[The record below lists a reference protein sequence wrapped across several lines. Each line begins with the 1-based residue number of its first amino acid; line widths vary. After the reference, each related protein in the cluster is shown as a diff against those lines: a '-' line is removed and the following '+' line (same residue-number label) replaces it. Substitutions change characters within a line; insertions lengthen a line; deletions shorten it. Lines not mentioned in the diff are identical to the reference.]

1 MTPPMKSSSRPSGV
15 WATPSAP
22 EGAARPPFFE
32 SLRWRLTFWYVAA
45 IATLLLVFAFVVL
58 LGAYRVLYL
67 SAAER
72 IEGASMALESYSR
85 AGNPLFGSASV
96 VELLSQEGQ
105 LNGFAGPGL
114 YVEAFNPNGK
124 RIGASSNLAD
134 ADLPTTGYKRWHMEG
149 IAAGNWGTAQTPL
162 GPVLA
167 HWHVVQSNGHPIA
180 TVYVAQSLAS
190 VNQTL
195 GAFAFFLLLSFVGA
209 VALVVVSGVW
219 LARRAIGPINEIA
232 QAAEE
237 IGGGDL
243 AKRLNWEGRKDELGT
258 LAARFDAMLARLEAA
273 FARERQ
279 FISDASHELKTP
291 LTVINANAQ
300 MLERWGD
307 RDADVRREALEA
319 IRVES
324 AQMARVI
331 NAMLTLAKTD
341 SSETLPFEP
350 LSLRPMIGDVAAALR
365 PRALEK
371 GLTLETHC
379 DGDAYVLGEPGL
391 LRQLVVNLTENAIK
405 FTSTGGVTISMHAEN
420 SHAHL
425 DISDTGSGIPEDALP
440 HVFERFYRADPAH
453 SRSVEGTGLGLAV
466 VSSIVRAHGGT
477 ISVKSSLGSGTTM
490 SVTLPALSLVGEG
503 DA

>member
-1 MTPPMKSSSRPSGV
+1 MPPMRSSSRPSGV
-15 WATPSAP
+15 SATPSALD
-22 EGAARPPFFE
+22 GAARPPFFE

-45 IATLLLVFAFVVL
+45 IAALLFVFAFVVL

-72 IEGASMALESYSR
+72 VEGASASLQNYARE
-85 AGNPLFGSASV
+85 GNPLFGSASV
-96 VELLSQEGQ
+96 VELLSQEDQ
-105 LNGFAGPGL
+105 LNSFAGPGL
-114 YVEAFNPNGK
+114 YVEAFNPNGG
-124 RIGASSNLAD
+124 RIGASSNLGD
-134 ADLPTTGYKRWHMEG
+134 VDLPTTGYKRWHMEG
-149 IAAGNWGTAQTPL
+149 VAPGDWGTAKTPI

-167 HWHVVQSNGHPIA
+167 HWHVVSNGVRPVA

-190 VNQTL
+190 VNSTL

-232 QAAEE
+232 QAAQE

-243 AKRLNWEGRKDELGT
+243 TKRLNWEGRRDELGT

-319 IRVES
+319 IRMES

-350 LSLRPMIGDVAAALR
+350 LNLRSMVGDVANALR

-371 GLTLETHC
+371 GLALETRC

-391 LRQLVVNLTENAIK
+391 LRQLIVNLTENAIK
-405 FTSTGGVTISMHAEN
+405 FTASGGVTISMRAEN

-425 DISDTGSGIPEDALP
+425 DVTDTGPGIPEEALP

-453 SRSVEGTGLGLAV
+453 SRAVEGTGLGLAV

-477 ISVKSSLGSGTTM
+477 IGVKSSAGSGTTV
-490 SVTLPALSLVGEG
+490 SVTLPALSLAGEG

>member
-1 MTPPMKSSSRPSGV
+1 MRNSSRRSGV

-22 EGAARPPFFE
+22 KGAASPPFFY

-45 IATLLLVFAFVVL
+45 IAALLLIFAVVVL

-72 IEGASMALESYSR
+72 VEGASMALESYAR
-85 AGNPLFGSASV
+85 AGNPLFGSASAV
-96 VELLSQEGQ
+96 ALLSQEGQ
-105 LNGFAGPGL
+105 LDSFAGPGL

-134 ADLPTTGYKRWHMEG
+134 ADLPTADYKRWHMEG
-149 IAAGNWGTAQTPL
+149 IAPGNWGTAKTPL

-167 HWHVVQSNGHPIA
+167 HWHVLENNGQPVA
-180 TVYVAQSLAS
+180 TVYVAQSLTS

-195 GAFAFFLLLSFVGA
+195 GAFAFFLLLSFAGA
-209 VALVVVSGVW
+209 VLLIVVSGFW
-219 LARRAIGPINEIA
+219 LARTAISPINEIA

-243 AKRLNWEGRKDELGT
+243 TKRLNWEGRRDELGA
-258 LAARFDAMLARLEAA
+258 LAARFDDMLARLEAA

-307 RDADVRREALEA
+307 RDDAVRHEALEA
-319 IRVES
+319 IRAES

-350 LSLRPMIGDVAAALR
+350 LNLRPVIGDVANALR
-365 PRALEK
+365 PRAAEK
-371 GLTLETHC
+371 GLTLETKC

-391 LRQLVVNLTENAIK
+391 LRQLIVNLTENAIK
-405 FTSTGGVTISMHAEN
+405 FTSHGGVTISMHAEN

-425 DISDTGSGIPEDALP
+425 DVTDTGPGIPHDALP

-466 VSSIVRAHGGT
+466 VNSIVRAHGGT
-477 ISVKSSLGSGTTM
+477 INVKSSVGSGTTI
-490 SVTLPALSLVGEG
+490 SVTLPALSRAGDG

>member
-1 MTPPMKSSSRPSGV
+1 VRP
-15 WATPSAP
+15 A
-22 EGAARPPFFE
+22 FFE

-45 IATLLLVFAFVVL
+45 IAVLLFVFAFVVL

-72 IEGASMALESYSR
+72 VEGAAAALEQY
-85 AGNPLFGSASV
+85 AHEGNPLFGSASV
-96 VELLSQEGQ
+96 VEILSQEDQ
-105 LNGFAGPGL
+105 LNSFAGPGL
-114 YVEAFNPNGK
+114 FVEAFNPNGG
-124 RIGASSNLAD
+124 RIGASSNLGD
-134 ADLPTTGYKRWHMEG
+134 ANLPTSGYKRWHMEG
-149 IAAGNWGTAQTPL
+149 IAPGDWGTALTPI

-167 HWHVVQSNGHPIA
+167 HWHVVSNGARPVA
-180 TVYVAQSLAS
+180 TVYVAQSLSS

-195 GAFAFFLLLSFVGA
+195 GAFAIFLLLSFVGA
-209 VALVVVSGVW
+209 VALIVASGFW

-243 AKRLNWEGRKDELGT
+243 TKRLNWGGRRDELGT

-350 LSLRPMIGDVAAALR
+350 LNLRPVIGDVANALR

-371 GLTLETHC
+371 GLTLETKC
-379 DGDAYVLGEPGL
+379 ESDAYVLGEPGL
-391 LRQLVVNLTENAIK
+391 VRQLIVNLTENEIK
-405 FTSTGGVTISMHAEN
+405 FTASGGVTISMRAEN

-425 DISDTGSGIPEDALP
+425 DVADTGPGIPEDALP

-466 VSSIVRAHGGT
+466 VNSIVRAHGGS
-477 ISVKSSLGSGTTM
+477 ISVTSSVGAGTTI
-490 SVTLPALSLVGEG
+490 SVTLPALSLAGEG
-503 DA
+503 EP

>member
-1 MTPPMKSSSRPSGV
+1 MRSSSRPSGV

-22 EGAARPPFFE
+22 KGAARPPFFG

-45 IATLLLVFAFVVL
+45 IALLLLVFAFVVL

-72 IEGASMALESYSR
+72 IEGASMALESYAR
-85 AGNPLFGSASV
+85 VGNPLFGSASV

-105 LNGFAGPGL
+105 LNSFAGPGL
-114 YVEAFNPNGK
+114 YVEAFNPNGG
-124 RIGASSNLAD
+124 RIGASTNLAD
-134 ADLPTTGYKRWHMEG
+134 ADLPTSGYKRWHMEG
-149 IAAGNWGTAQTPL
+149 IAPGNWGIAQTPL

-167 HWHVVQSNGHPIA
+167 HWHVLESGGRPVASI
-180 TVYVAQSLAS
+180 YVAQSLTS

-195 GAFAFFLLLSFVGA
+195 GAFALFLLVSFFGA
-209 VALVVVSGVW
+209 VLLVVVSGVW
-219 LARRAIGPINEIA
+219 LARAAIGPINQIA

-243 AKRLNWEGRKDELGT
+243 TKRLNWGGRRDELGT

-300 MLERWGD
+300 MLERWGE
-307 RDADVRREALEA
+307 RDETVRREALAA
-319 IRVES
+319 IRLES

-331 NAMLTLAKTD
+331 NAMLTLAKTE
-341 SSETLPFEP
+341 SSEALPFEP
-350 LSLRPMIGDVAAALR
+350 LNLRPMIGDVANALR
-365 PRALEK
+365 PRAAEK
-371 GLTLETHC
+371 GLTLTTDC
-379 DGDAYVLGEPGL
+379 VSDAYVLGEPGL
-391 LRQLVVNLTENAIK
+391 LRQLIVNLTENAIK
-405 FTSTGGVTISMHAEN
+405 FTGSGGVTISMHAEN

-425 DISDTGSGIPEDALP
+425 DIADTGPGIPADALP

-477 ISVKSSLGSGTTM
+477 ISVKSKVGSGTTF
-490 SVTLPALSLVGEG
+490 SVTLPALSLAGDG

>member
-1 MTPPMKSSSRPSGV
+1 VS
-15 WATPSAP
+15 ATPSAP
-22 EGAARPPFFE
+22 RGAVRPAFFD

-45 IATLLLVFAFVVL
+45 IAALLLVFAGIVL

-72 IEGASMALESYSR
+72 IEGASMSLQSYSR
-85 AGNPLFGSASV
+85 AGNQLFGSTSV
-96 VELLSQEGQ
+96 VALLSQESQ
-105 LNGFAGPGL
+105 LDSFAGPGL

-134 ADLPTTGYKRWHMEG
+134 ADLPTTGYKQWHMEG
-149 IAAGNWGTAQTPL
+149 VAPGNWGTAKTPL

-167 HWHVVQSNGHPIA
+167 HWHDVQSSGRTVA
-180 TVYVAQSLAS
+180 TVYVAQSLAT

-195 GAFAFFLLLSFVGA
+195 GAFTFFLLLSFGG
-209 VALVVVSGVW
+209 ALVLVIASGFW

-237 IGGGDL
+237 IGGDDL
-243 AKRLNWEGRKDELGT
+243 TKRLNWEGRRDELGA
-258 LAARFDAMLARLEAA
+258 LAARFDDMLARLEAA

-307 RDADVRREALEA
+307 RDQAVRTEALEA
-319 IRVES
+319 IRTES

-350 LSLRPMIGDVAAALR
+350 LNLRPMIGDVANALR
-365 PRALEK
+365 PRAVEK
-371 GLTLETHC
+371 GLTLESKC

-391 LRQLVVNLTENAIK
+391 LRQLIVNLTENAIK
-405 FTSTGGVTISMHAEN
+405 FTSQGGVTISMHSEN

-425 DISDTGSGIPEDALP
+425 DVADTGPGISEEALP

-477 ISVKSSLGSGTTM
+477 IKVSSSVGTGTTV
-490 SVTLPALSLVGEG
+490 SVTLPALSLAGDG